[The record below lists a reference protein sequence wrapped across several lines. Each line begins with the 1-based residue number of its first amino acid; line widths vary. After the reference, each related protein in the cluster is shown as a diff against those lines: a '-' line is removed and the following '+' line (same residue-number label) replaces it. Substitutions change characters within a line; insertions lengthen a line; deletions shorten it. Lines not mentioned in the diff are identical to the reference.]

1 MSGHPAYAWGN
12 PPTLRHSSFPQRASH
27 PAGGPIPKH
36 TWGCAPRPP
45 NAQAAAGYERCKH
58 RPYGTA
64 DTFSRCLRRIL
75 FGFCRPIAES
85 YAAKTMGRT
94 SNYLDRRPLPRH
106 GGGER
111 GCEAE
116 RRQWRMQR
124 GGAPAAVEKNEQAS
138 SAKIFSGTARRR
150 GQIRCGYLWSA
161 SVRSTDLDFS
171 PQKNLNPYPAQLS
184 VKGVCKG
191 ESLVPLCPV
200 LLPFAGAKG
209 RPPRRAVLTMPLQKA
224 PRRRRR
230 LQIGPPPQAT
240 TGHNKNCPKSTQKRK
255 EGPL

>member
-1 MSGHPAYAWGN
+1 M
-12 PPTLRHSSFPQRASH
+12 R
-27 PAGGPIPKH
+27 
-36 TWGCAPRPP
+36 
-45 NAQAAAGYERCKH
+45 KH
-58 RPYGTA
+58 RPYSAA
-64 DTFSRCLRRIL
+64 DTLSRRLRRIL

-124 GGAPAAVEKNEQAS
+124 GGAPVAVEKS
-138 SAKIFSGTARRR
+138 SKRAARRFFR
-150 GQIRCGYLWSA
+150 APQGGGGKYAVATFGAHLCA
-161 SVRSTDLDFS
+161 VRICFS
-171 PQKNLNPYPAQLS
+171 RLFREKQHSYPAQLS

-240 TGHNKNCPKSTQKRK
+240 TGHNKNCPKSTPKRK